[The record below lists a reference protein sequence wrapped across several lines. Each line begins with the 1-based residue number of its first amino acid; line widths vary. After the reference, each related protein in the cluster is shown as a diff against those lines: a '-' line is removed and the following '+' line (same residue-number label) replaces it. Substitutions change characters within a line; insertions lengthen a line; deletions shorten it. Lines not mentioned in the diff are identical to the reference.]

1 MSYKEIESVVGY
13 TFIDQNGI
21 IDIFDNTNGMNIPL
35 LAKRFEAFAEQN
47 ESRFNSIFDKTL
59 NELKE
64 NNMEKHI
71 NSFSMII
78 RMINSI
84 IHLSMSPL
92 MLKDI
97 IMPIA
102 YLLVLPIFLL
112 LG

>member
-1 MSYKEIESVVGY
+1 MKQNSWCKEVIYNCILSYKEIESVVGY

-64 NNMEKHI
+64 NNMEKTYQ
-71 NSFSMII
+71 F
-78 RMINSI
+78 
-84 IHLSMSPL
+84 
-92 MLKDI
+92 
-97 IMPIA
+97 
-102 YLLVLPIFLL
+102 IFYDYKNDQFYNPFKYVATDA
-112 LG
+112 

>member
-21 IDIFDNTNGMNIPL
+21 IDIFDNINIPL

-64 NNMEKHI
+64 NNMEKTYQ
-71 NSFSMII
+71 F
-78 RMINSI
+78 
-84 IHLSMSPL
+84 
-92 MLKDI
+92 
-97 IMPIA
+97 
-102 YLLVLPIFLL
+102 IFYDYKNDQFYNPFKYVATDA
-112 LG
+112 

>member
-64 NNMEKHI
+64 NNMEKKFYDYK
-71 NSFSMII
+71 NDQFY
-78 RMINSI
+78 N
-84 IHLSMSPL
+84 PF
-92 MLKDI
+92 KYVATD
-97 IMPIA
+97 A
-102 YLLVLPIFLL
+102 
-112 LG
+112 